1 MPETMFAGL
10 LVALQVFQP
19 HLTRPA
25 FNRMVVI
32 AVGWVLT
39 TASKRAITETLVV
52 TGVAGKQ
59 HHEAFH
65 RFFSRG
71 TWNPDHLGISL
82 IFKLRS
88 VGMPLRFVLDD
99 TLAGKKGA
107 LVYGNCSHLDPVR
120 STKAFRVFTFGHC
133 WVVLCMIVDVPFSRR
148 PWALPVLFRLYRSV
162 KDCARK
168 GCEYR
173 KKTELGRELV
183 ELVADWFGSER
194 IELAADCAYCNST
207 LLDGLAQH
215 VVLFGSMRPDAV
227 LTDRPEPPSRSRKGG
242 RPACRGRVLPKPEE
256 LAADP
261 SVPWRKCRATLYRQK
276 RTVEYKT
283 IRAQWYRGA
292 GTRMVLVVITRCWT
306 GNIPW
311 RVYFCTDPNV
321 SVRELLEGYCR
332 RWSIEVAF
340 RELKQQFGFADSCAR
355 SKNAVLRTAPFIAM
369 LYTTL
374 VIWFLEVGHKTA
386 LGTPPTRPWYPHKQ
400 QMCFNDILRAARRAL
415 AESDVLVPS
424 LDFDKLKNPS
434 AHRRGGHRARIP
446 IAA

>member
-1 MPETMFAGL
+1 MPDPIIAGL

-25 FNRMVVI
+25 FARMIVI
-32 AVGWVLT
+32 ATGWVLT
-39 TASKRAITETLVV
+39 TASKHAVTETLVV

-71 TWNPDHLGISL
+71 TWNPDHLGLSL
-82 IFKLRS
+82 LWKLRQL
-88 VGMPLRFVLDD
+88 GMPLRLALDD
-99 TLAGKKGA
+99 TLATKKGPE
-107 LVYGNCSHLDPVR
+107 VYGICSHLDPVR

-133 WVVLCMIVDVPFSRR
+133 WVVLCMVVDVPFSRR

-162 KDCARK
+162 KDCERK
-168 GCEYR
+168 GFEYR

-183 ELVADWFGSER
+183 DLVAEWFPDER

-207 LLDGLAQH
+207 LLHGLARN

-227 LTDRPEPPSRSRKGG
+227 LTARPLPQPRSRKGG
-242 RPACRGRVLPKPEE
+242 RPAARGAALPKPEE
-256 LAADP
+256 LAVDA
-261 SVPWRKCRATLYRQK
+261 SVPWKKCRAMLYQQK
-276 RTVEYKT
+276 RTVEYKAM
-283 IRAQWYRGA
+283 RAQWYRGA
-292 GTRMVLVVITRCWT
+292 GTGIVLIVITRCWT
-306 GNIPW
+306 GKIPW
-311 RVYFCTDPNV
+311 RVYFCTDPKV
-321 SVRELLEGYCR
+321 SVRELLEGYSR

-355 SKNAVLRTAPFIAM
+355 SKNAVLRTAPFVAM

-374 VIWFLEVGHKTA
+374 VIWFIQVAHKTRLA
-386 LGTPPTRPWYPHKQ
+386 TPPTRPWYPHKQ
-400 QMCFNDILRAARRAL
+400 QLCFNDILRAARRAL
-415 AESDVLVPS
+415 ANSDVLVPS
-424 LDFDKLKNPS
+424 FDFHNLQNPATAS
-434 AHRRGGHRARIP
+434 RRRPPPPDA